1 MVSPKEPYDAS
12 CLKVQSSRFT
22 SQTSLIN
29 LSESLFRKH
38 PIRHVVRVDLLV
50 HSGPGNSAQ
59 MRTFALFVC
68 SAHRRHSRCSIRRK
82 SRAIPT
88 TSAVLRI
95 DRASGCGARS
105 INALGILPTAN
116 TASGQRL
123 ATQNECRMTNL
134 PQIRRVISDF
144 ADGLDRIH
152 ENLIRCTRGPD
163 AI

>member
-1 MVSPKEPYDAS
+1 MVSPKEPFDAS

-29 LSESLFRKH
+29 LSEFLFRKH

-50 HSGPGNSAQ
+50 HSGPGISAQ

-68 SAHRRHSRCSIRRK
+68 SAHRRHSRCRIRRK

-95 DRASGCGARS
+95 DRASGCRARS
-105 INALGILPTAN
+105 IDALEILPTAN
-116 TASGQRL
+116 TACGQRL

-134 PQIRRVISDF
+134 PQTRRVILDF
-144 ADGLDRIH
+144 ADA
-152 ENLIRCTRGPD
+152 IR
-163 AI
+163 